1 MKKLRSEIIA
11 SLDHSSQR
19 MSVLYPPLTLDE
31 FQAGIDTKL
40 RSKIQELR
48 LEKLIGLLKRKV
60 MIEANLAK
68 SAQTLE
74 KAFIAASRELHA
86 ALEGRMEE
94 TWKRSDTT
102 RKEIQH

>member
-1 MKKLRSEIIA
+1 
-11 SLDHSSQR
+11 
-19 MSVLYPPLTLDE
+19 
-31 FQAGIDTKL
+31 
-40 RSKIQELR
+40 
-48 LEKLIGLLKRKV
+48 